1 MLLTETKFSSL
12 KFSSEFIIFQAYYIL
27 YLFIQALLVISFF
40 LKCAM
45 TDWAAAV
52 SLMPRRISSCKTEAG
67 LPHWSVNIT
76 NFQFFYGPSVPAER
90 MVLAFVHWFS
100 LANEQFLLSLL
111 NFSLL
116 TSVIYSVYENHLEF
130 SSCPPER
137 AQILPFLLPLS
148 LSCSSFSGR
157 SWGSHYSTVALFN
170 TPTIC

>member
-100 LANEQFLLSLL
+100 LANEQPVPLVFIEFQLADFCHL
-111 NFSLL
+111 FSLWKSL
-116 TSVIYSVYENHLEF
+116 RILIVSSREGTDLAFPSATLSVLFQFQWQELRISLQYS
-130 SSCPPER
+130 SS
-137 AQILPFLLPLS
+137 
-148 LSCSSFSGR
+148 
-157 SWGSHYSTVALFN
+157 V
-170 TPTIC
+170 